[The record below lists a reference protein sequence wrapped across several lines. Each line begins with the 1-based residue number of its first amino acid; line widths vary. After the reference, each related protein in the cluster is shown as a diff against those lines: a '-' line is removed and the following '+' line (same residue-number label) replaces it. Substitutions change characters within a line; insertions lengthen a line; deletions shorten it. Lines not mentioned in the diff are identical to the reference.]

1 MKKLGMAAG
10 LVAGLIWASAAVD
23 AAEATRPPKNLKKVG
38 DHWTPWDPPQP
49 GPEDYIIVPG
59 DTLWDLSQK
68 WLGDPLLWPQI
79 WDQNRYILD
88 SHWIYPGDPLVVP
101 GRPTVVPADGPP
113 PGEDLSGQR
122 PGTAAGDSRP
132 AEPDAV
138 RLIPLADE
146 TDLYCS
152 GFITP
157 ERRPAELTI
166 AGRETER
173 EALGEGDVI
182 FLHGG
187 RDRGL
192 AAGDRFAIVRQAHD
206 VEHPVTGEELGVFV
220 RRLGRA
226 RVMLA
231 HATTSTAVIEMSC
244 DAVRTGDELI
254 PWVEIPAPM
263 TSGMPYFDRY
273 NPEPSGGAQGYLVT
287 VQDALG
293 AAGAGHVIYVDLAGA
308 QGARPGEVLT
318 LFRPSEAGL
327 PRINM
332 GQAVVLTVEPNT
344 STAKIITSVREV
356 LPGDRAELA
365 R

>member
-1 MKKLGMAAG
+1 MKKIGVAAG
-10 LVAGLIWASAAVD
+10 LVACLIWALTAVE
-23 AAEATRPPKNLKKVG
+23 AAESTRPPKNLKKVG
-38 DHWTPWDPPQP
+38 DHWTPWDPPP
-49 GPEDYIIVPG
+49 AGPEDYIIVPR

-101 GRPTVVPADGPP
+101 GRPTVVPPDGPP
-113 PGEDLSGQR
+113 PGEELSGQP
-122 PGTAAGDSRP
+122 PGTGTGDSQP
-132 AEPDAV
+132 QQPEAI
-138 RLIPLADE
+138 RLVPLADE

-157 ERRPAELTI
+157 ERREVELMI

-182 FLHGG
+182 FLNQG

-192 AAGDRFAIVRQAHD
+192 AAGDQFAILRQARD
-206 VEHPVTGEELGVFV
+206 VEHPITGEDLGVFV

-231 HATTSTAVIEMSC
+231 HATTSTAMIEMSC
-244 DAVRTGDELI
+244 EDVRTGDELV
-254 PWVEIPAPM
+254 PWVEIPVPM
-263 TSGMPYFDRY
+263 TSGLPTFDRY

-287 VQDALG
+287 LQDALG
-293 AAGAGHVIYVDLAGA
+293 AAGAGHMIYVDIAGA
-308 QGARPGEVLT
+308 QGARPGEFLT
-318 LFRPSEAGL
+318 LYRPGVDEL
-327 PRINM
+327 PRINL

-344 STAKIITSVREV
+344 STAKILYSVKEV
-356 LPGDRAELA
+356 LPGDRAELV